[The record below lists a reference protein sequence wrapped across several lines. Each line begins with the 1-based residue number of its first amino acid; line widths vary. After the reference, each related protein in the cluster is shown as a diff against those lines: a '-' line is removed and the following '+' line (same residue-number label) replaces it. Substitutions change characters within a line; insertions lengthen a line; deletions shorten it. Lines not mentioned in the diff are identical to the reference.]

1 MIQKYFG
8 EITFVN
14 LKDMYVLITPD
25 LDSRLDKELDPA
37 WPELYKCKDVYYK
50 FKENEDL
57 KKFYQVS
64 FYIEEKDGK
73 KYAYNVQACACYCND
88 LFCTGP
94 KTCDIMPYDMYLDS
108 V

>member
-37 WPELYKCKDVYYK
+37 WPELYKCKHVYYK
-50 FKENEDL
+50 FKEN
-57 KKFYQVS
+57 
-64 FYIEEKDGK
+64 
-73 KYAYNVQACACYCND
+73 
-88 LFCTGP
+88 
-94 KTCDIMPYDMYLDS
+94 
-108 V
+108 